1 MVTPGVEFL
10 ANFTLH
16 VLSKPVLLAVAVH
29 YVSQRLDVP
38 LPLWATALLAGAS
51 IPVYAMYSVWISDRR
66 QRREA
71 ESMGARMVPRIK
83 GELPGNLDIMQMM
96 IRNRIHGY
104 PGDGLIE
111 RMEELGPIVNLRI
124 LWTDMII
131 TIWPEHIK
139 AMLATDFNNFE
150 KGARFQKNM
159 ASVLGTGV
167 FNSDGDMWKFHR
179 GMTRPFFNKERVSHF
194 DTIDTHAELVV
205 STLKSRSRAGHAI
218 DFQDL
223 IGRFTMD
230 SATETLFGTC
240 VDSLKGS
247 IPYAHN
253 ATANAV
259 HADSRENTFVQ
270 AFNDAM
276 EGVAVRDGRNF
287 LWPLWE
293 IWKEGTHDAMQVVN
307 AFLDPI
313 IEAAVERKRI
323 ADAMGGEK
331 REAQNLLDELLN
343 STSDPKILK
352 DETLNILLAG
362 RDTTMHTLTM
372 IIYFL
377 SIHPAAYQRLRSEVL
392 AHVGPTRRPT
402 YDDIKDMKYLRAV
415 INEALRLYPP
425 VPFNVRDS
433 IEATTWPSPDPNEK
447 PIYIPAHTKTPYSV
461 LLMQRS
467 KDLWGPD
474 AEEFDPDRFLDERLK
489 KYLLTNAFQ
498 FLPFNAGPRICL
510 GQQFAYNEMSFMLIR
525 LLQSFSAFHLDE
537 AAFAPASRPPA
548 EWKNAK
554 GRKAV
559 DRFRPKMHLTMSTL
573 DGMWVR
579 VTEAGEEV

>member
-38 LPLWATALLAGAS
+38 LPLWATALLAGAN

-71 ESMGARMVPRIK
+71 ESMGARMVPTIK
-83 GELPGNLDIMQMM
+83 GKLPGNLDIMQMM

-104 PGDGLIE
+104 LGDGLIE
-111 RMEELGPIVNLRI
+111 SMEELGPVVNLRI

-150 KGARFQKNM
+150 KGARFQKDM

-259 HADSRENTFVQ
+259 HTKSRENTFVQ
-270 AFNDAM
+270 AINDAM
-276 EGVAVRDGRNF
+276 EGVAVRDERNF

-293 IWKEGTHDAMQVVN
+293 IWKEGTHDAMEVVN

-313 IEAAVERKRI
+313 IEAAVERKRVV
-323 ADAMGGEK
+323 DAMGEEK

-352 DETLNILLAG
+352 DETLS
-362 RDTTMHTLTM
+362 
-372 IIYFL
+372 IY
-377 SIHPAAYQRLRSEVL
+377 PAICQRLRAEVI
-392 AHVGPTRRPT
+392 AHVGPARRPT

-447 PIYIPAHTKTPYSV
+447 PIYIPAHTITPYSV

-474 AEEFDPDRFLDERLK
+474 ADEFDPDRFLDERLK

-510 GQQFAYNEMSFMLIR
+510 GQQFAYNEMSFVLIR

-559 DRFRPKMHLTMSTL
+559 DRFRPRMHLTMSTL
-573 DGMWVR
+573 GGMWVR